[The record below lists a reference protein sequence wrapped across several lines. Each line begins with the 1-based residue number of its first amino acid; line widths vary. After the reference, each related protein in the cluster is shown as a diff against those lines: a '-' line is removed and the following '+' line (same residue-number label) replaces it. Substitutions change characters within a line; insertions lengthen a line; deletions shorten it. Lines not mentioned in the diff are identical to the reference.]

1 MTWAERT
8 ITDAGLILLQEALD
22 GKAFTVVYAAAGTG
36 YKEPSQLASQTAI
49 EEQISGLDC
58 KIVENNELSSGPGRE
73 IVVQITNSGIT
84 EATRIKQVGIYAKTD
99 GVPVLFAVVQ
109 DIDGCIVPAEG
120 YIGGYKLRL
129 KFGVP
134 ISATEKITVITT
146 PEGTASKEDLADS
159 IQAHDTDQNAHATLF
174 NEIRKEIE
182 QLNPPGITSQDII
195 VPTTGWAESDEIA
208 PMCIDIEVEGI
219 LESMIPL
226 ITIAPTDDVI
236 AKNCKMSCHAK
247 TGDGYIRIYAETAP
261 SQPVSMTANLLS
273 PSGNTASG
281 EYNLLPA
288 TADRL
293 GGVKIGDGVA
303 VKDDGTIS
311 VSTEEIAATDE
322 EAETIIEEIFGKQ

>member
-22 GKAFTVVYAAAGTG
+22 GKAFTVVSAAAGTG
-36 YKEPSQLASQTAI
+36 YKEPSQLASQIAI

-99 GVPVLFAVVQ
+99 GAPVLFAVVQ
-109 DIDGCIVPAEG
+109 DSDGCIVPAEG

-195 VPTTGWAESDEIA
+195 IPTSGWENSKDAEISGLSVDVP
-208 PMCIDIEVEGI
+208 IEGVTEA
-219 LESMIPL
+219 MIP
-226 ITIAPTDDVI
+226 IVAISPTYDATTKACGLNI
-236 AKNCKMSCHAK
+236 RTK
-247 TGDGYIRIYAETAP
+247 TVDGSVRFYAQTAP
-261 SQPVSMTANLLS
+261 EQPITVLLTLLS

-281 EYNLLPA
+281 KLQPA
-288 TADRL
+288 TKDRI
-293 GGVKIGDGVA
+293 GGVIIGDGVA
-303 VKDDGTIS
+303 VTAEGKIS
-311 VSTEEIAATDE
+311 VATEDISATD
-322 EAETIIEEIFGKQ
+322 ADADNIINSIFGN